1 MVTVFKD
8 LHMPAIYSKTIV
20 KITRKDNGKMVK
32 NAKNQQKQGTVRGK
46 RKLEEAKKQKNPEEI
61 GEMTGKGKED
71 ASKMIKT
78 ENMIAVFENLHV
90 SPVSNR
96 TIVMILEEANKQ
108 DKFFKIFVYKFE
120 LFVFKPI
127 APGLFVFRV
136 VFRQVAAN

>member
-1 MVTVFKD
+1 MEV
-8 LHMPAIYSKTIV
+8 
-20 KITRKDNGKMVK
+20 
-32 NAKNQQKQGTVRGK
+32 
-46 RKLEEAKKQKNPEEI
+46 KKQSDGLKDVD
-61 GEMTGKGKED
+61 MTVNR